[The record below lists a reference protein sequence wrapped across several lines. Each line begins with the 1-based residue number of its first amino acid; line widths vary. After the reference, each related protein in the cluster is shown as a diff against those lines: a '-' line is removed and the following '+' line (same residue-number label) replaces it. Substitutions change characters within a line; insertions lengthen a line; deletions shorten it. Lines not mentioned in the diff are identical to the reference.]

1 MNPKTIIAT
10 GGENSRLDKFL
21 STILSDLSRTQIQ
34 KMIKDGLVLVD
45 GQPSKAGW
53 KLNGRETIVYTIPE
67 IEPEIEHIE
76 PENIPLDVLFE
87 DDDIIAINK
96 PPGLVV
102 HPGVGQKSGTL
113 VHALTYHFSQLSNV
127 NGQLRPGIVHRLDQN
142 TSGVILVAKNNQ
154 AHADLA
160 SQFEQRKI
168 QKEYTGFTWGNWT
181 APNGIIDGSIKR
193 KRSDPTAYEVNESG
207 RHALTQYQVEVDGSV
222 LSQISFFPKTGRT
235 HQLRV
240 HAASMHHPIFGDDK
254 YGGGVKR
261 TKGFVPEITKVLT
274 QLLKKI
280 NRHALHARKITFQHP
295 STQKEVA
302 VSAPIPE
309 DLTLIIQ
316 AMHLLNG

>member
-1 MNPKTIIAT
+1 VEIEW
-10 GGENSRLDKFL
+10 G
-21 STILSDLSRTQIQ
+21 
-34 KMIKDGLVLVD
+34 
-45 GQPSKAGW
+45 
-53 KLNGRETIVYTIPE
+53 ETIVYTIPE

-168 QKEYTGFTWGNWT
+168 QRNILGLLG
-181 APNGIIDGSIKR
+181 AIGQR
-193 KRSDPTAYEVNESG
+193 
-207 RHALTQYQVEVDGSV
+207 QM
-222 LSQISFFPKTGRT
+222 
-235 HQLRV
+235 
-240 HAASMHHPIFGDDK
+240 ASSMG
-254 YGGGVKR
+254 
-261 TKGFVPEITKVLT
+261 
-274 QLLKKI
+274 LLKG
-280 NRHALHARKITFQHP
+280 N
-295 STQKEVA
+295 
-302 VSAPIPE
+302 
-309 DLTLIIQ
+309 DLIQ
-316 AMHLLNG
+316 RRTR